1 MKIAEII
8 EDLESHVKK
17 YGGEAITEKVNTRDI
32 LAALKMLF
40 AGRLKGDKT
49 DG

>member
-17 YGGEAITEKVNTRDI
+17 YGGEAITEKVNTRMV
-32 LAALKMLF
+32 LAALKTLLEE
-40 AGRLKGDKT
+40 R
-49 DG
+49 

>member
-1 MKIAEII
+1 MTIAEII

-17 YGGEAITEKVNTRDI
+17 YGGEEVTEKVNTRNI
-32 LAALKMLF
+32 LAALKTLL
-40 AGRLKGDKT
+40 AAVGEN